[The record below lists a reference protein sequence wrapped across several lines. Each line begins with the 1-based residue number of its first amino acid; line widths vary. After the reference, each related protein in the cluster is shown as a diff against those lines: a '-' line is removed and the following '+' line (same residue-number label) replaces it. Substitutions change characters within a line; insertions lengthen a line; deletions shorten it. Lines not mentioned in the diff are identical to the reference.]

1 MALRL
6 SLPRIADIGRFLL
19 GGILALLVVEVGL
32 RVIEA
37 TPLWRILPVV
47 QPIPGQPDKDFG
59 FESTPGARGIWTT
72 EHRARLQINSL
83 GLRDVERE
91 LAKPAGT
98 LRVGLLG
105 DSMVEGAQVSQEANF
120 GALAERR
127 LRAEGYKVELIN
139 LAIAG
144 PSPIRQLWRLERRG
158 YPLNLDLVLAN
169 SAAGSFL
176 SGALL
181 DDSENPAYV
190 PTANGQLTLGYGF
203 RQRLS
208 HRHAEGLPGRLFV
221 ALYQSS
227 PVVRMLYLRSKEPWS
242 VLLGLPSVASAAQRP
257 ALAAPTPA
265 ADAARVAC
273 ERATA
278 ALAPMIDLWGDHRPE
293 LLWAATARFLD
304 DLAQSARSHGVRVV
318 YAIRDIPLP
327 PADCPAASV
336 RADLLVHMQHEFTS
350 RGIRLIDWSAA
361 VAEVVGG
368 AAHVPQL
375 HGFGIHTGAGHL
387 NYDGHRAW
395 AIALIDVLRRELPLD
410 AAARDSSQAIH
421 PAAEQAPAHASPG
434 NAAKP

>member
-1 MALRL
+1 MSVRL
-6 SLPRIADIGRFLL
+6 AFPRIADIGRFLL
-19 GGILALLVVEVGL
+19 GGVLAVLVVDVGL
-32 RVIEA
+32 RVIEL

-47 QPIPGQPDKDFG
+47 QPIPGQPDRDFG

-72 EHRARLQINSL
+72 EHRAPLQINSL

-120 GALAERR
+120 AALAERR

-144 PSPIRQLWRLERRG
+144 PSPIRQLWRLEGRG

-190 PTANGQLTLGYGF
+190 PKANGQLAIGYGF
-203 RQRLS
+203 RQRFS
-208 HRHAEGLPGRLFV
+208 HRHAEELLGRLFV

-242 VLLGLPSVASAAQRP
+242 VLLGLPSAPSVPQRP
-257 ALAAPTPA
+257 ALAVPTPA
-265 ADAARVAC
+265 SDAARVGC

-278 ALAPMIDLWGDHRPE
+278 ALEPMIDLWRDHRPE

-304 DLAQSARSHGVRVV
+304 DLAQSARSHGVRVL
-318 YAIRDIPLP
+318 YAVRDIPLP
-327 PADCPAASV
+327 PGDCAAASV
-336 RADLLVHMQHEFTS
+336 RADLLAHMQREFTS
-350 RGIRLIDWSAA
+350 RGIRLIDWSSL
-361 VAEVVGG
+361 VAEVAGG
-368 AAHVPQL
+368 PAKVPQL
-375 HGFGIHTGAGHL
+375 HGFGIHRGAGHL

-395 AIALIDVLRRELPLD
+395 ATALIDVLRQELPLD
-410 AAARDSSQAIH
+410 APSRGSSQAIP
-421 PAAEQAPAHASPG
+421 PADGEAAAHASPR
-434 NAAKP
+434 AKP

>member
-19 GGILALLVVEVGL
+19 GGILALLVVDGGL
-32 RVIEA
+32 QVIEM

-72 EHRARLQINSL
+72 EHRSRLQINSL

-98 LRVGLLG
+98 LRIGLLG

-158 YPLNLDLVLAN
+158 YPLNLDAVLAN

-190 PTANGQLTLGYGF
+190 PTGNGQLAIGYGF
-203 RQRLS
+203 RQRFS
-208 HRHAEGLPGRLFV
+208 QRHADDLLGWLFV
-221 ALYQSS
+221 ALYQDS
-227 PVVRMLYLRSKEPWS
+227 PVFRMLYFRTKQPLSM
-242 VLLGLPSVASAAQRP
+242 LLGLPASPPGGKRAVTASSMPTSDAARMACGQASAALEP
-257 ALAAPTPA
+257 L
-265 ADAARVAC
+265 
-273 ERATA
+273 
-278 ALAPMIDLWGDHRPE
+278 ISLWRDHRPE

-304 DLAQSARSHGVRVV
+304 DLAESARVHSVRLL
-318 YAIRDIPLP
+318 YAIRDIPLS
-327 PADCPAASV
+327 PADCPQATSA
-336 RADLLVHMQHEFTS
+336 RANLLLDMDDQFAR

-361 VAEVVGG
+361 ISEIAGG
-368 AAHVPQL
+368 PTGVPQL
-375 HGFGIHTGAGHL
+375 HGFGIHKGAGHL
-387 NYDGHRAW
+387 NFDGHRAW
-395 AIALIDVLRRELPLD
+395 ADALINVLRRDLPAR
-410 AAARDSSQAIH
+410 AAA
-421 PAAEQAPAHASPG
+421 
-434 NAAKP
+434 AK

>member
-6 SLPRIADIGRFLL
+6 SFPRIADIGRFLL
-19 GGILALLVVEVGL
+19 GGILALLAVEVGL

-72 EHRARLQINSL
+72 EHRAPLQINSL

-91 LAKPAGT
+91 VAKPAGT
-98 LRVGLLG
+98 LRIGLLG
-105 DSMVEGAQVSQEANF
+105 DSMVEGAQVSQGANF

-190 PTANGQLTLGYGF
+190 PTASGQLAIGYGF
-203 RQRLS
+203 RQRFS
-208 HRHAEGLPGRLFV
+208 HRHAEDWLGRLFV

-227 PVVRMLYLRSKEPWS
+227 PVVRMLYLRSKEPWL
-242 VLLGLPSVASAAQRP
+242 VLLGLPSAPSAAQRP

-265 ADAARVAC
+265 SDATRVAC
-273 ERATA
+273 ERAA
-278 ALAPMIDLWGDHRPE
+278 AAFEPMIDLWRDHRPE

-304 DLAQSARSHGVRVV
+304 DLAQSARSHGVRVL
-318 YAIRDIPLP
+318 YAVRDIPLP
-327 PADCPAASV
+327 PADCPAASA
-336 RADLLVHMQHEFTS
+336 RADLLVHMQREFTS
-350 RGIRLIDWSAA
+350 RGIHLIDWSAA

-368 AAHVPQL
+368 PAHVPQL
-375 HGFGIHTGAGHL
+375 HGFGIQTGAGHL
-387 NYDGHRAW
+387 NYDGHRVW
-395 AIALIDVLRRELPLD
+395 AIALIDVLQRELPLD
-410 AAARDSSQAIH
+410 AASRDPSQAH
-421 PAAEQAPAHASPG
+421 PSPG
-434 NAAKP
+434 KPAKP